1 MEIYDA
7 LLASQYLLSVVFNSL
22 GMVKERDEAAMRH
35 EATEQRRKKMES
47 VVVEPEL
54 DQMFELISRVG
65 SVLSGRL

>member
-22 GMVKERDEAAMRH
+22 GMVKERDEVAMRH

-47 VVVEPEL
+47 VVVDPEL
-54 DQMFELISRVG
+54 DRMFELISRVG